1 VKAGTSTA
9 VVTSPALATA
19 PAAPRRVTRKF
30 FEVSAAEFK
39 TLAVPRLVE
48 WRRTQRH
55 ALAMSRLEDRIAA
68 LLSDGVSLAEVPW
81 GLEALGYS
89 PATIAKYLAAAKRLV
104 PEAKEDRELARLSR
118 HFTSSANALRAARE
132 SKALT
137 PAQVR
142 LLVADL
148 STVVH
153 WAIRITWL
161 TASRI
166 CDWRKVRVIF
176 HPQLI
181 EVRYAAKW
189 KSDQSMKRRIV
200 KWLPRGGADSPAAW
214 DAAIKTLVL
223 NPKSVIAHI
232 KTVAPDLGGH
242 SLRHGAI
249 TFLEA
254 HGHATDA
261 IAALT
266 NHAPCL
272 RFSAMEEHYF
282 APWSPSTSVRSQK
295 CLSMVAV
302 LLNALESP

>member
-1 VKAGTSTA
+1 
-9 VVTSPALATA
+9 
-19 PAAPRRVTRKF
+19 VTRRF

-39 TLAVPRLVE
+39 TLAVPRLAE
-48 WRRTQRH
+48 WRKTQRH

-68 LLSDGVSLAEVPW
+68 MLSDGVTLAELPW

-118 HFTSSANALRAARE
+118 HFTSNANALRAARE

-137 PAQVR
+137 IAQIR

-148 STVVH
+148 STVLH

-166 CDWRKVRVIF
+166 RDWHKVRVIF

-181 EVRYAAKW
+181 EVRYPVKW
-189 KSDQSMKRRIV
+189 KSDQTMKRRIV

-214 DAAIKTLVL
+214 QAAINTLALKPKT
-223 NPKSVIAHI
+223 VIAHI
-232 KTVAPDLGGH
+232 RTVAPDLGGH

-254 HGHATDA
+254 QGHATDA

-266 NHAPCL
+266 NHAPSQH
-272 RFSAMEEHYF
+272 FSAMEEHYF
-282 APWSPSTSVRSQK
+282 APWSPSTSGRSKK
-295 CLSMVAV
+295 CLSVVAA